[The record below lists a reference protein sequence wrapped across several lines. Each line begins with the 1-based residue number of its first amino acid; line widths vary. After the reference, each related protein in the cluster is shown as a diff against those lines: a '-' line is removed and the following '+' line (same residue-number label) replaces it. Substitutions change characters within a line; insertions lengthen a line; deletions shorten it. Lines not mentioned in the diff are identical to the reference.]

1 MLPSAFQAR
10 LVHTAGV
17 RVSCLKKK
25 KNRAGEIAQ
34 LVKRL
39 PCKCVDLNL
48 IPRSH
53 VRKPGAVACAHWP
66 DPGLGNKVDGS

>member
-17 RVSCLKKK
+17 GVSCLKKI
-25 KNRAGEIAQ
+25 NRAGEIAQ

-39 PCKCVDLNL
+39 PCKRVDLNL

-66 DPGLGNKVDGS
+66 DPSLGNKVDGS